1 MNLKK
6 LSPQEERVILH
17 KGTEAPFSGELYEN
31 KREGKYHC
39 KQCAAELFA
48 SEDKFESNCGWPS
61 FDDEVPNSVEKIT
74 DADGKR
80 IEILCK
86 KCGGHLG
93 HIFHG
98 EGFTN
103 KNTRYCVNSIS
114 LDFVS
119 RKKILQI

>member
-17 KGTEAPFSGELYEN
+17 KGTEAPFSGEFYEN

-39 KQCAAELFA
+39 KQCAAELFS
-48 SEDKFESNCGWPS
+48 SEDKFESHCGWPS

-74 DADGKR
+74 DADGRR

-86 KCGGHLG
+86 KCLK
-93 HIFHG
+93 
-98 EGFTN
+98 N
-103 KNTRYCVNSIS
+103 KEVT
-114 LDFVS
+114 FMMK
-119 RKKILQI
+119 RKKLIIKILIMINLTPLLIMK